1 VNALRT
7 ASLDAGGLDPRV
19 KQQVLGNA
27 LFASATEND

>member
-1 VNALRT
+1 MNALRT

-27 LFASATEND
+27 LFAYVAEND